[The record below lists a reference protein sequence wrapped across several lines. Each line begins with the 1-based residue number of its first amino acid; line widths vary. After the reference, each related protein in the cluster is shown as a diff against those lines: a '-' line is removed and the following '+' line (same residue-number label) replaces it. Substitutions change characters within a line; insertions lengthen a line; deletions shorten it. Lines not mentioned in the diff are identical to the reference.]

1 MAAYA
6 WVKCEREEDKD
17 CYGVLQQEA
26 NVYGRRGSLFGAEDR
41 YVRLALIRSEDDFDI
56 LLQRLNH
63 LVLAERNS
71 KIIIS
76 SQVGGQ
82 YVS

>member
-17 CYGVLQQEA
+17 CYEVLKQEA

-63 LVLAERNS
+63 LVLAERKS

-76 SQVGGQ
+76 SQVVGQ